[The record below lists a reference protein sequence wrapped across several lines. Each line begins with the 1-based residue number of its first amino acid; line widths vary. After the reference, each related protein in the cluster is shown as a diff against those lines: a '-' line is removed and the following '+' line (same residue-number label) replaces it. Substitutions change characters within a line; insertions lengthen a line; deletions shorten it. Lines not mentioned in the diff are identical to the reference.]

1 MKKTLLI
8 ATTLMALAI
17 PAHASQINQGSQ
29 DNQAKMSQQGEKIEG
44 TTNQACRQRIV
55 NGRKVWYCW

>member
-29 DNQAKMSQQGEKIEG
+29 DNQAKMSQQAQPEG
-44 TTNQACRQRIV
+44 TTSLCYRYKNKIV
-55 NGRKVWYCW
+55 CTR